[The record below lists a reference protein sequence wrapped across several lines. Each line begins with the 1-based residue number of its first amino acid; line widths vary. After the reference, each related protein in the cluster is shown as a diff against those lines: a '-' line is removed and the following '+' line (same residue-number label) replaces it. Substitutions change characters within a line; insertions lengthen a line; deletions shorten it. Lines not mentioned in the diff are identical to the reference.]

1 MAREEK
7 CIYLDNNA
15 TTPTDPRV
23 LDAMLPYFHTMPG
36 NPSSIHAAGRKAR
49 QAVDSARG
57 RVSALLGCRSDEIY
71 FTSGGTES
79 DNIAIKGTC
88 FAQEERKKIITSSI
102 EHHAVL
108 TVCEYMQKFGYELVK
123 VPVDRH
129 GIVDLDFLNRAV
141 DDHTLLVSIMHANN
155 ETGTIEPI
163 QKIIEITR
171 RHGAIFHT
179 DAVQTVGKIPI
190 DTNALM
196 VDMLSLSGHKFY
208 GPKGIGALYVRRG
221 IRFDPLAHG
230 GHHERS
236 KRAGTENVPGIIGLG
251 EACAIALNEMTA
263 EELRLKALR
272 DRLWQSIWEKIPK
285 VSLNGHPT
293 ERLSGTLNF
302 SVEYV
307 EGESMLLK
315 LDLEGICAS
324 SGSACTSGSLEA
336 SHVLVAMGIPHA
348 LAHGSL
354 RFSLGRFNTEKDT
367 DAVINVLPGIV
378 EKLREISPL
387 YQR

>member
-15 TTPTDPRV
+15 TTPIDPRV

-36 NPSSIHAAGRKAR
+36 NPSSIHAAGLKAR
-49 QAVDSARG
+49 QAVESARE
-57 RVSALLGCRSDEIY
+57 RVSTLLDCRSDEIY

-141 DDHTLLVSIMHANN
+141 DERTLLVSIMHANN

-163 QKIIEITR
+163 QKISKITH

-190 DTNALM
+190 DTDTLM

-208 GPKGIGALYVRRG
+208 GPKGVGALYVRRG

-251 EACAIALNEMTA
+251 EACSIALNEMTA
-263 EELRLKALR
+263 EELRLKILR
-272 DRLWQSIWEKIPK
+272 DRLWQSISEKIPK

-354 RFSLGRFNTEKDT
+354 RFSLGRFNTEKDI
-367 DAVINVLPGIV
+367 DAVIDVLPGIV

-387 YQR
+387 YGR